1 VRDEI
6 AATGAA
12 PRVTDFQGMAALT
25 PSEKRVAGLA
35 VEGMTNRE
43 IAQSLFVT
51 PKTIEVHLS
60 NVYRKLDVKSRR
72 ELPGVFV
79 PEPA

>member
-1 VRDEI
+1 
-6 AATGAA
+6 
-12 PRVTDFQGMAALT
+12 
-25 PSEKRVAGLA
+25 
-35 VEGMTNRE
+35 MTNRE
-43 IAQSLFVT
+43 IAQRLFVT

>member
-1 VRDEI
+1 MD
-6 AATGAA
+6 
-12 PRVTDFQGMAALT
+12 ALT